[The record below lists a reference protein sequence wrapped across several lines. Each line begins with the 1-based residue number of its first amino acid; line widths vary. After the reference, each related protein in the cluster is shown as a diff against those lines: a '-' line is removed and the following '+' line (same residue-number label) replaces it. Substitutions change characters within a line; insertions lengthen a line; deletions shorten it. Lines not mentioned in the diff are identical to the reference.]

1 MAGALDGLSVKA
13 EVYSHEDVTGV
24 GYGICAFHPG
34 EADAARRFL
43 DLRKEKEEKRLAERR
58 AGCDLWVRLAWESV
72 ESYVLTRKVL
82 PVPPGLPDAITH
94 TRAGAFVSIHKQGQL
109 RGCIGTIAPTK
120 DSLAEEIIANAV
132 SASSRDPRFDPI
144 CPDELPSL
152 EISVDV
158 LGEPESIRSAAELD
172 VKRYGVIVTK
182 GTRRGLLLPDLD
194 GVDTVEEQIAIAL
207 GLELEGGARSTGA
220 PDPNRFARLTEKV
233 AEIYPNIRVFAT
245 TLRET
250 VSADRNRLS
259 AALRTRESFCVSR
272 TYEITG
278 IVDRIGAGDAFDAG
292 LIYGLTHFDA
302 PSEALEFAAAAAVL
316 KHSVPGDL
324 NLATL
329 DEVAALAFGGADG
342 RIKR

>member
-1 MAGALDGLSVKA
+1 MRIVTFGETMLRLKSPGAERFFQSPSLEATFGGSESNVAVSLSLFG
-13 EVYSHEDVTGV
+13 EDASFVTV
-24 GYGICAFHPG
+24 FPDNPL
-34 EADAARRFL
+34 ADAAVAS
-43 DLRKEKEEKRLAERR
+43 LRGFGVDTSGIVRVPGRMGLYFVESGACQR
-58 AGCDLWVRLAWESV
+58 AGRIVYDRADSALA
-72 ESYVLTRKVL
+72 LA
-82 PVPPGLPDAITH
+82 PPDAIDWPTVLDGAYLLH
-94 TRAGAFVSIHKQGQL
+94 LTGITPSISARAADAAILAAATAKEMGVRVSLDFNL
-109 RGCIGTIAPTK
+109 RMNLWKYGKLPIEVIPILLMYADIC
-120 DSLAEEIIANAV
+120 IAN
-132 SASSRDPRFDPI
+132 
-144 CPDELPSL
+144 
-152 EISVDV
+152 
-158 LGEPESIRSAAELD
+158 
-172 VKRYGVIVTK
+172 
-182 GTRRGLLLPDLD
+182 
-194 GVDTVEEQIAIAL
+194 EEQIAIAL
-207 GLELEGGARSTGA
+207 GLELEGGAQSTGA

-272 TYEITG
+272 TYEISD

-292 LIYGLTHFDA
+292 LIYGLTHFA
-302 PSEALEFAAAAAVL
+302 EPSEALEFAAAAAVL

>member
-1 MAGALDGLSVKA
+1 MRIVTFGETMLRLKSPGAERFFQSPSLEATFGGSESNVAVSLSLFGENA
-13 EVYSHEDVTGV
+13 SFVTV
-24 GYGICAFHPG
+24 FPDNPL
-34 EADAARRFL
+34 ADAAVAS
-43 DLRKEKEEKRLAERR
+43 LRGFGVDTSGIVRVPGRMGLYFVESGACQR
-58 AGCDLWVRLAWESV
+58 AGRVVYDRADSALA
-72 ESYVLTRKVL
+72 LA
-82 PVPPGLPDAITH
+82 PPDAIDWPTVLDGAYLLH
-94 TRAGAFVSIHKQGQL
+94 LTGITPSISARAADAAILAAATAKEMGVRVSLDFNL
-109 RGCIGTIAPTK
+109 RMNLWKYGKLPIEVIPILLMYADIC
-120 DSLAEEIIANAV
+120 IAN
-132 SASSRDPRFDPI
+132 
-144 CPDELPSL
+144 
-152 EISVDV
+152 
-158 LGEPESIRSAAELD
+158 
-172 VKRYGVIVTK
+172 
-182 GTRRGLLLPDLD
+182 
-194 GVDTVEEQIAIAL
+194 EEQIAIAL

-272 TYEITG
+272 TYEIAD

-292 LIYGLTHFDA
+292 LIYGLTHFA
-302 PSEALEFAAAAAVL
+302 EPSEALEFAAAAAVL

>member
-1 MAGALDGLSVKA
+1 MRIVTFGETMLRLKSPGAERFFQSPSLEATFGGSESNVAVSLSLFGENA
-13 EVYSHEDVTGV
+13 SFVTV
-24 GYGICAFHPG
+24 FPDNPL
-34 EADAARRFL
+34 ADAAVAS
-43 DLRKEKEEKRLAERR
+43 LRGFGVDTSGIVRVPGRMGLYFVESGACQR
-58 AGCDLWVRLAWESV
+58 AGRVVYDRADSALA
-72 ESYVLTRKVL
+72 LA
-82 PVPPGLPDAITH
+82 PPDAIDWPTVLDGAYLLH
-94 TRAGAFVSIHKQGQL
+94 LTGITPSISARAADAAILAAATAKEMGVRVSLDFNL
-109 RGCIGTIAPTK
+109 RMNLWKYGKLPIEVIPVLLMYADIC
-120 DSLAEEIIANAV
+120 IAN
-132 SASSRDPRFDPI
+132 
-144 CPDELPSL
+144 
-152 EISVDV
+152 
-158 LGEPESIRSAAELD
+158 
-172 VKRYGVIVTK
+172 
-182 GTRRGLLLPDLD
+182 
-194 GVDTVEEQIAIAL
+194 EEQIAIAL
-207 GLELEGGARSTGA
+207 GLELEGGARTTGA

-272 TYEITG
+272 TYEIAG

-292 LIYGLTHFDA
+292 LIYGLTHFA
-302 PSEALEFAAAAAVL
+302 EPSEALEFAAAAAVL

>member
-1 MAGALDGLSVKA
+1 MRIVTFGETMLRLKSPGAERFFQSPSLDATFGGSESNVAVSLSLFGENA
-13 EVYSHEDVTGV
+13 SFVTV
-24 GYGICAFHPG
+24 FPDNPL
-34 EADAARRFL
+34 ADAAVAS
-43 DLRKEKEEKRLAERR
+43 LRGFGVDTSGIVRVPGRMGLYFVESGACQR
-58 AGCDLWVRLAWESV
+58 AGRVVYDRADSALA
-72 ESYVLTRKVL
+72 LA
-82 PVPPGLPDAITH
+82 PPDAIDWPTVLDGAYLLH
-94 TRAGAFVSIHKQGQL
+94 LTGITPSISARAADAAILAAATAKEMGVRVSLDFNL
-109 RGCIGTIAPTK
+109 RMNLWKYGKLPIEVIPILLMYADIC
-120 DSLAEEIIANAV
+120 IAN
-132 SASSRDPRFDPI
+132 
-144 CPDELPSL
+144 
-152 EISVDV
+152 
-158 LGEPESIRSAAELD
+158 
-172 VKRYGVIVTK
+172 
-182 GTRRGLLLPDLD
+182 
-194 GVDTVEEQIAIAL
+194 EEQIAIAL

-272 TYEITG
+272 TYEIAD

-292 LIYGLTHFDA
+292 LIYGLTHFA
-302 PSEALEFAAAAAVL
+302 EPSEALEFAAAAAVL